1 MNRAMPSP
9 GPAPWLWGEK
19 AQMLPVSWVGVSVLG
34 WRKELIW
41 DTRRSEREGKEVNT
55 YCDNK
60 QIRTVGSRGSVLP
73 RTSETQCRAC
83 SRGEEA
89 GVVAIN
95 SSLSLVE
102 GHS

>member
-1 MNRAMPSP
+1 
-9 GPAPWLWGEK
+9 
-19 AQMLPVSWVGVSVLG
+19 MLPVSWVGVSVLG

-55 YCDNK
+55 YWDNK
-60 QIRTVGSRGSVLP
+60 QIRTAGSGGSVLP
-73 RTSETQCRAC
+73 RTSETQCRAR